1 MFSAHVIS
9 HMLAASMPSYT
20 IYANTCLILVHN
32 NHLLACI
39 GVDRSKRNGVIAT
52 LEKYFTEASADD
64 YHVFIFPEG
73 STSNGNGLLK
83 FKPGV
88 FSLNQ
93 TVSLPICL
101 EYQCPP
107 HVSVALNKP
116 TPLLDCIHAMWF
128 MGASKTV
135 VVNVLPHTQLGEE
148 ESAAEYA
155 DRVANQMAETL
166 DVPYCQETSGSDAV
180 FFFTALEH
188 QYRKGLWP
196 KQKRE

>member
-101 EYQCPP
+101 EYQVGLVFIERN
-107 HVSVALNKP
+107 HVTIRL
-116 TPLLDCIHAMWF
+116 H
-128 MGASKTV
+128 
-135 VVNVLPHTQLGEE
+135 Q
-148 ESAAEYA
+148 
-155 DRVANQMAETL
+155 
-166 DVPYCQETSGSDAV
+166 DV
-180 FFFTALEH
+180 
-188 QYRKGLWP
+188 
-196 KQKRE
+196 